1 MEKEQINNIE
11 EGLEKVTKGER
22 VKCIYC
28 GEDIHI
34 SKFAGISKKGLFCNS
49 FFCLL
54 ELIKE
59 NEQEK
64 GGLNSSQP

>member
-1 MEKEQINNIE
+1 MEKINVENIE
-11 EGLEKVTKGER
+11 KELKQVKSGER

-34 SKFAGISKKGLFCNS
+34 SKFAGVSKKGLFCNS

-64 GGLNSSQP
+64 GGKKK